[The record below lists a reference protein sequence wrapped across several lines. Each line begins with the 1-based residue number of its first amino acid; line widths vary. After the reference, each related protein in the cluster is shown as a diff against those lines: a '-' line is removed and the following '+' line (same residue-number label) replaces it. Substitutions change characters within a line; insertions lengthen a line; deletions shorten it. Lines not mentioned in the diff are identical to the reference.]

1 MHDQYKS
8 CRYLRRGVE
17 LKQGKK
23 NLNPFELRLW

>member
-17 LKQGKK
+17 LKQEK